1 MACMYPLQNV
11 GVKIFAKRSDGKG
24 QKILILKGGLCYG
37 GSIFPGGE
45 VKLKV

>member
-1 MACMYPLQNV
+1 MYPIQNV

-24 QKILILKGGLCYG
+24 QKKILILKGGLCYG